1 MITVTECYGKRLKN
15 FNENFFIGGCGIWF
29 QTPAFKFLK
38 LEVLSFIKYRLNIEC
53 ARMGV
58 V

>member
-1 MITVTECYGKRLKN
+1 MITVTERYGKRLKN

-38 LEVLSFIKYRLNIEC
+38 LEVLSFFHQVSSKY
-53 ARMGV
+53 
-58 V
+58 